1 MFSRFRLQ
9 KFWGNLIPVDVFAS
23 EVAPPPM
30 IHCLRKAGSA
40 GSWGGGGGGCI
51 YIYMYI
57 YIYIHVCIY
66 IYIYVRKYVYIY
78 IYTYICIYIYIW
90 SPPMNY
96 RPSFCVINTVS
107 TSFSGRSGFCISE
120 RLPKSKS
127 HFKRTCQ
134 STRSG
139 FTWGPDS
146 VSFKDYR
153 NQSHISTERVS
164 QLVQVR
170 REHVVYGNTVLF
182 QSKANFSKGKPKT
195 PGKNV
200 F

>member
-1 MFSRFRLQ
+1 
-9 KFWGNLIPVDVFAS
+9 
-23 EVAPPPM
+23 
-30 IHCLRKAGSA
+30 
-40 GSWGGGGGGCI
+40 
-51 YIYMYI
+51 
-57 YIYIHVCIY
+57 
-66 IYIYVRKYVYIY
+66 
-78 IYTYICIYIYIW
+78 
-90 SPPMNY
+90 MNY

-107 TSFSGRSGFCISE
+107 TSFSGRSGFCMSQ

-153 NQSHISTERVS
+153 NQFHISTERVS

-195 PGKNV
+195 PGRKTSFETLCDQKMFFWFFLGKRWFWREEPIFPRKKMV
-200 F
+200 LYRKTSFFLGKRWFWIGKPTFSS